1 MTFLKIIDFHTHI
14 YPEAIAEKATKSIQE
29 FYGLDGGGTIG
40 TTEVLLERGRAVGI
54 EKYVVLPVSIKAD
67 HTRHI
72 NEFLLSQTEKHPEFI
87 GFGTVHAEQNNI
99 IEEGEFILNNGLKG
113 IKMHPDTQLF
123 NIDDERLF
131 PLYDYIGDK
140 LIFMFHCG
148 DKRYDYSSP
157 VRLRRVLDNFPK
169 MRVVAAHF
177 GGYSVWEQA
186 AECLKDTDCMLD
198 ISSSL
203 MLMSEEEKNRYIN
216 TYGADRLLYGTDFPL
231 WDPVDE
237 VERFMK
243 LDLTDSER
251 EKIAYLNAERI
262 LGL

>member
-1 MTFLKIIDFHTHI
+1 MKIIDFHTHI
-14 YPEAIAEKATKSIQE
+14 YPEAIAEKATKSIQQ
-29 FYGLDGGGTIG
+29 FYGLEGGGDIG
-40 TTEVLLERGRAVGI
+40 KTDVLLERGKAAGI

-72 NEFLLSQTEKHPEFI
+72 NEFLLGETQKHPEFI
-87 GFGTVHAEQNNI
+87 GFGTVHAGQNNI
-99 IEEGEFILNNGLKG
+99 IEEGEFILKNGLRG

-131 PLYDYIGDK
+131 PLYDYVGDR
-140 LIFMFHCG
+140 LIFMFHVG

-157 VRLRRVLDNFPK
+157 IRLRRVLDNFPK
-169 MRVVAAHF
+169 LRVVAAHF
-177 GGYSVWEQA
+177 GGYSVWDTAVES
-186 AECLKDTDCMLD
+186 LRDTDCMFD

-203 MLMSEEEKNRYIN
+203 MLMDEEQKCKCIN
-216 TYGADRLLYGTDFPL
+216 AYGVDRLLYGTDFPL
-231 WDPVDE
+231 WDPVEE
-237 VERFMK
+237 VQRFMK
-243 LDLTDSER
+243 LKLTDEER

>member
-1 MTFLKIIDFHTHI
+1 MKIIDFHTHI
-14 YPEAIAEKATKSIQE
+14 YPEAIAEKATKSIQQ
-29 FYGLDGGGTIG
+29 FYGLEGGGTIG
-40 TTEVLLERGRAVGI
+40 KTDVLLERGRTAGI

-72 NEFLLSQTEKHPEFI
+72 NEFLLGEAQKHPEFI

-99 IEEGEFILNNGLKG
+99 IEEGEFILKNGLRG

-131 PLYDYIGDK
+131 PLYDYIGDR

-157 VRLRRVLDNFPK
+157 ARLRRVLDNFPRL
-169 MRVVAAHF
+169 RVVAAHF
-177 GGYSVWEQA
+177 GGYSVWDKA
-186 AECLKDTDCMLD
+186 AEYLKDTDCMLD

-203 MLMSEEEKNRYIN
+203 MLMDEEQRYKYIN

-231 WDPVDE
+231 WDPVRE

-243 LDLTDSER
+243 LKLTDSER
-251 EKIAYLNAERI
+251 EKIAYKNAERI
-262 LGL
+262 LNL

>member
-1 MTFLKIIDFHTHI
+1 MTYLKIIDFHTHV
-14 YPEAIAEKATKSIQE
+14 YPEAIAEKATKSIRQ
-29 FYGLDGGGTIG
+29 FYEIEGGGMLG
-40 TTEVLLERGRAVGI
+40 TTEQLLERGKTAGI
-54 EKYVVLPVSIKAD
+54 EKFVVLPVSVKPD
-67 HTRHI
+67 YTRHI
-72 NEFLLSQTEKHPEFI
+72 NEFILSEREKHPEFI

-123 NIDDERLF
+123 PIDDERLF

-169 MRVVAAHF
+169 LRVVAAHF
-177 GGYSVWEQA
+177 GGYSVWDTA
-186 AECLKDTDCMLD
+186 AEHLRDTDCMLD

-203 MLMSEEEKNRYIN
+203 MFMDEEMKSKYIN
-216 TYGADRLLYGTDFPL
+216 VYGADRLLYGTDFPL
-231 WDPVDE
+231 WDPIEE
-237 VERFMK
+237 VKRFMQLK
-243 LDLTDSER
+243 LTDTER
-251 EKIAYLNAERI
+251 EKIAFRNAERI
-262 LGL
+262 LG